1 MVYMIGTVTTD
12 AAKHRPISDLFFQ
25 FERQRGGGTSV
36 DKRLEL
42 ARTFRSTV
50 FSQLS
55 ESERADLQNGLFA
68 AQIRRY
74 GILAMASSSEKPPR
88 ELATIFQT
96 ESLRK
101 MREIA
106 PSVAKEIRI
115 SVNKLASSFLQSI
128 SRDKFDLLVDLDYP
142 IPMEIV
148 LTNFNK
154 H

>member
-1 MVYMIGTVTTD
+1 MGTVTENE
-12 AAKHRPISDLFFQ
+12 AKHRAISDSFLK
-25 FERQRGGGTSV
+25 FEQDRGGNNSV
-36 DKRLEL
+36 DKRAKIAE
-42 ARTFRSTV
+42 TFRSSA
-50 FSQLS
+50 FSQIS
-55 ESERADLQNGLFA
+55 ESERAELQNGMFA

-101 MREIA
+101 MRETA

-115 SVNKLASSFLQSI
+115 SVNKLAGAFFQSI
-128 SRDKFDLLVDLDYP
+128 TQEKFDLLVDLDFP

-154 H
+154 Q